1 MHNTES
7 FWKLY
12 SEKERFSLYNVSVY
26 VSQQSIP
33 NDVEFN
39 ILSITEKEEKET
51 FNEPCDIFPGNAIF
65 LIATSSAFKYS
76 TCEDKKERTTSVI
89 KNKLS

>member
-1 MHNTES
+1 M
-7 FWKLY
+7 
-12 SEKERFSLYNVSVY
+12 YNVSVY
-26 VSQQSIP
+26 VSQQSIL

-39 ILSITEKEEKET
+39 ILFITEKEEKET

-76 TCEDKKERTTSVI
+76 TFEDTNERITTECY
-89 KNKLS
+89 

>member
-1 MHNTES
+1 MIQRIL
-7 FWKLY
+7 KLY

-33 NDVEFN
+33 NDVELN

-51 FNEPCDIFPGNAIF
+51 FNEPCDILPGNTIF
-65 LIATSSAFKYS
+65 LIATSSALEYS
-76 TCEDKKERTTSVI
+76 TFEDTNERITSVI
-89 KNKLS
+89 KSKLS

>member
-1 MHNTES
+1 M
-7 FWKLY
+7 
-12 SEKERFSLYNVSVY
+12 YNVSVY
-26 VSQQSIP
+26 VSQQSIL

-39 ILSITEKEEKET
+39 ILFITEKEEKET
-51 FNEPCDIFPGNAIF
+51 FNEPCDIFLGNTIF

-76 TCEDKKERTTSVI
+76 TCEDTNERTTSAI